1 MITKYSLV
9 VDPALSS
16 LFREA
21 FNTVAERR
29 GFATVLKLAAPG
41 TGVWEYQRQEII
53 ISLHT
58 FSVEEAKERLVIE
71 TKSYDLAPLIAAVL
85 SRLTTD
91 LLATFL
97 EPIRTVRRREIEQK
111 LKELLSEPKSTRG
124 RAKG

>member
-9 VDPALSS
+9 VDPALSA

-21 FNTVAERR
+21 FNTVAELR

-41 TGVWEYQRQEII
+41 TGVWEYQRQEVI

-71 TKSYDLAPLIAAVL
+71 AKGYDLAPLVYAVL

-91 LLATFL
+91 LLVTFL

-111 LKELLSEPKSTRG
+111 LRELLSEPKSTRG
-124 RAKG
+124 RARG